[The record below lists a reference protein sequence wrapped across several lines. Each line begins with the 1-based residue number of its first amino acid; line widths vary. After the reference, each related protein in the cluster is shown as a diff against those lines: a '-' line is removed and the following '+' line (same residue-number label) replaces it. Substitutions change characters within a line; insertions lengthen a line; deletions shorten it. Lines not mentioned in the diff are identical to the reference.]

1 MKNNLKNCKGKTRHF
16 KGTRVKRTAD
26 FPVYNGQIEGS
37 EITSLKCEKKKKACE
52 HKILCSK
59 KKSYKNRDKIR
70 GYQTKGYLAFQ
81 EILKRDFRQRQL
93 SYKGAW
99 HFRKLSI
106 EKVNK

>member
-1 MKNNLKNCKGKTRHF
+1 ML
-16 KGTRVKRTAD
+16 
-26 FPVYNGQIEGS
+26 
-37 EITSLKCEKKKKACE
+37 KKKKNPT
-52 HKILCSK
+52 K
-59 KKSYKNRDKIR
+59 RDKIR